1 MKIVLYIANTSW
13 YLYNFR
19 MNLMI
24 SMRERG
30 YHVIAIAPKDQ
41 FSSNIEKEGIDFIS
55 IAASRKAMN
64 FVNDIKL
71 IITLF
76 KLFKQYTPFIVHNF
90 TIKTVLLGTFA
101 AQLARIPK
109 VVNSIDGLGHIFS
122 HKKSILTN
130 LISVLFKMVF
140 KFSKC
145 ILIVLNPDDRDYFI
159 QNKIITNKKIFLI
172 NGAGINAD
180 EFSNKNFNIKK
191 INYVDE
197 TKVNFFL
204 FSRMIWDK
212 GIKEYIDAALN
223 IFTQF
228 PSTHFYLVGASDPGN
243 PTGIPLSWLKNIN
256 KLLGVSWI
264 DYVDDVKPWLVSA
277 DIVVLPSLYREG
289 IPLSLLEAASFE
301 KPIITADGPGCKEIV
316 KNKVNGILV
325 PPGDSSALE
334 SAMKYLL
341 DNRDI
346 WKKMGSEG
354 RKLVLDKFDEKLIV
368 KETIDL
374 YNKI

>member
-1 MKIVLYIANTSW
+1 
-13 YLYNFR
+13 

-30 YHVIAIAPKDQ
+30 YHVIAIAPRDQ
-41 FSSNIEKEGIDFIS
+41 FSPNIEKEGIDFIS
-55 IAASRKAMN
+55 IASSRKTMN

-101 AQLARIPK
+101 ARLAGIPK

-122 HKKSILTN
+122 HNKSILTN
-130 LISVLFKMVF
+130 LISILLKKVF

-180 EFSNKNFNIKK
+180 EFSNKNVNIKK
-191 INYVDE
+191 INYVDK

-212 GIKEYIDAALN
+212 GIKEYINAALN

-243 PTGIPLSWLKNIN
+243 PAGIPPSWLKNIN

-264 DYVDDVKPWLVSA
+264 DYVDDIKPWLVSA
-277 DIVVLPSLYREG
+277 DIVVLPSYREG

-301 KPIITADGPGCKEIV
+301 KPIITTDTPGCKEIV
-316 KNKVNGILV
+316 KNRVNGILV
-325 PPGDSSALE
+325 PPGDSSSLE

-341 DNRDI
+341 NNRDI
-346 WKKMGSEG
+346 WEKMGREG
-354 RKLVLDKFDEKLIV
+354 RQLVLDKFDEKLIV
-368 KETIDL
+368 KEMVDL
-374 YNKI
+374 YNKIK

>member
-1 MKIVLYIANTSW
+1 
-13 YLYNFR
+13 

-41 FSSNIEKEGIDFIS
+41 FSHNIEKEGIDFIS
-55 IAASRKAMN
+55 IASSRKTMN

-76 KLFKQYTPFIVHNF
+76 KLFKQYTPFIVHHF

-101 AQLARIPK
+101 ARLARISK

-122 HKKSILTN
+122 HKRPILTN
-130 LISVLFKMVF
+130 LISVLFKMGF
-140 KFSKC
+140 KLSKC
-145 ILIVLNPDDRDYFI
+145 ILIVLNPDDKEYFI
-159 QNKIITNKKIFLI
+159 DNKIITKKNIFLI
-172 NGAGINAD
+172 YGAGINID
-180 EFSNKNFNIKK
+180 EFSNKNVNIKK
-191 INYVDE
+191 INYVDK

-243 PTGIPLSWLKNIN
+243 PTGIPPSWLKNIN
-256 KLLGVSWI
+256 KLLGITWI
-264 DYVDDVKPWLVSA
+264 DYVDDIKPWLVSA
-277 DIVVLPSLYREG
+277 DIVVLPSYREG

-301 KPIITADGPGCKEIV
+301 KPIITTDTPGCKEIV
-316 KNKVNGILV
+316 KNRVNGILV
-325 PPGDSSALE
+325 PPRDSSAVE

-341 DNRDI
+341 NNRDI
-346 WKKMGSEG
+346 WEKMGREG